1 MTDIL
6 STCSA
11 YTSATPIPTLQSQN
25 NDTELCTPCLSWAYT
40 TEEEIAAYG
49 PVGYAKNDDPS
60 PTPIP
65 SIADNN

>member
-11 YTSATPIPTLQSQN
+11 YASAAAAPQSQN
-25 NDTELCTPCLSWAYT
+25 ADTELCTPYIGWAYT

-49 PVGYAKNDDPS
+49 PVGYAKNNDPS
-60 PTPIP
+60 PTPI
-65 SIADNN
+65 NNN